1 MHSEILYRAG
11 AREGLREASTVF
23 DTKVAMNK
31 RRLEVCINHADGA
44 FRACRQYL
52 GSARG
57 YRARGRFA
65 FQTGKQ
71 HELGCALRIYREDA
85 RHQFK
90 LLAIPQRFQVT
101 SIAGAPCTDTRYIS
115 DFSLNGIAPTD
126 LRNVVRRLSLWPR
139 NLAL

>member
-1 MHSEILYRAG
+1 MRSEILYRAG

-31 RRLEVCINHADGA
+31 RRVEVCINHADGA

-65 FQTGKQ
+65 FQTRKQ
-71 HELGCALRIYREDA
+71 HELRCALRIYREDA
-85 RHQFK
+85 QHQLK
-90 LLAIPQRFQVT
+90 LLAIPQRFYVT
-101 SIAGAPCTDTRYIS
+101 SIARAPYAAMRHTP
-115 DFSLNGIAPTD
+115 DFFLNGIAQTD
-126 LRNVVRRLSLWPR
+126 LRN
-139 NLAL
+139 A